1 MKQPETDKIK
11 IGSTERGVR
20 ELTKG
25 ELKSI
30 VAGAG
35 SNGKLHV
42 GSPT

>member
-1 MKQPETDKIK
+1 MKQSGTDKIK
-11 IGSTERGVR
+11 VASTERGVR

-25 ELKSI
+25 ELKNT

-42 GSPT
+42 GSTP